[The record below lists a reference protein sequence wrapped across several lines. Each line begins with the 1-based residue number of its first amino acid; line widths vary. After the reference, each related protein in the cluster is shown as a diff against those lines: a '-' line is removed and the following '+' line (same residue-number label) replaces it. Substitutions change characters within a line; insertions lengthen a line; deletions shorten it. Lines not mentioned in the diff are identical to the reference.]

1 MTDHPYPPRPRL
13 SAAEQVKEI
22 RRIAGLARGDASV
35 VRCDGTAVALRVYRS
50 GSSDEYWPIAADVEV
65 DDLLL
70 STVKVGARRLVVSL
84 CLVEAV
90 TQHGVHWSDDN
101 DVMITPAPELSD
113 VLARTS
119 TPTRIFKT
127 RSAEQRDELINA
139 LCHLIAH
146 PVSVPDRE
154 ARASQERCSSWGRSR
169 ANREAKL
176 HASDG
181 RCECCGLDLRGNFGA
196 QGDRGL
202 EVHHRQALAKRPT
215 DVVRTSLADL
225 AVLCATCHRLVHTDK
240 DLDIE
245 VIRARWRLRE

>member
-90 TQHGVHWSDDN
+90 TQHGVHW
-101 DVMITPAPELSD
+101 
-113 VLARTS
+113 
-119 TPTRIFKT
+119 
-127 RSAEQRDELINA
+127 
-139 LCHLIAH
+139 
-146 PVSVPDRE
+146 
-154 ARASQERCSSWGRSR
+154 
-169 ANREAKL
+169 
-176 HASDG
+176 
-181 RCECCGLDLRGNFGA
+181 
-196 QGDRGL
+196 
-202 EVHHRQALAKRPT
+202 
-215 DVVRTSLADL
+215 
-225 AVLCATCHRLVHTDK
+225 
-240 DLDIE
+240 
-245 VIRARWRLRE
+245 